1 MTDTVKVESATNW
14 LMDADKQ
21 DYEGTWKSSSTL
33 FQTAVELDDWRRSL
47 KSARSPLG
55 TVITRTVNS
64 VEPLTQPPGAPDGT
78 YTKLLFNSSFEL
90 KHSAQETITLVEET
104 DGQWRV
110 AGYFIK

>member
-1 MTDTVKVESATNW
+1 MTDTVKVQSATNW
-14 LMDADKQ
+14 LNHADKQ
-21 DYEGTWKSSSTL
+21 DYEGTWKSSSAL
-33 FQTAVELDDWRRSL
+33 FQAAVELDDWRQSL

-55 TVITRTVNS
+55 TVITRTVDT
-64 VEPLTQPPGAPDGT
+64 VEPLAQPSGAPDGT

-90 KHSAQETITLVEET
+90 KKSAQETITLVEET